1 MRLLH
6 FRAAPKRQRDQ
17 AYGPEAV
24 GAQCRYLRRGWLS
37 ITFGPQVV
45 HISSGRLALA
55 DAADEVFNGGEGQIW
70 LVAED
75 LVARLGQAVKAGGV
89 RRELAGQVLDD
100 GHRAKGVALPDEDE
114 HRAGDRW

>member
-1 MRLLH
+1 MLHPSVNETRLT
-6 FRAAPKRQRDQ
+6 A
-17 AYGPEAV
+17 PEAV
-24 GAQCRYLRRGWLS
+24 STQCRYLRRGWLS

-75 LVARLGQAVKAGGV
+75 LVARLGQADKAGGV

-100 GHRAKGVALPDEDE
+100 GHRAKGVVLPDEDE
-114 HRAGDRW
+114 YWAGDRW